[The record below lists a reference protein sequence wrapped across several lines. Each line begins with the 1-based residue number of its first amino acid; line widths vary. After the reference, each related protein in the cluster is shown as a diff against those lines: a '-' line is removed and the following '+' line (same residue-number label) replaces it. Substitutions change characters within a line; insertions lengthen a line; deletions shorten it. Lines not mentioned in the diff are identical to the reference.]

1 MQQLLFR
8 IWFNTI
14 LNVSWKSLPSGPVAN
29 PFGTK
34 KSAGLDPSFK
44 ITFAKFFLSIE
55 SAIASRNFWLFNG
68 VSCPPRF
75 GSYVRRMYLLVSMC
89 QTLLY
94 YFYTYQR
101 ILLIEVQNQLH
112 LYHINLLL

>member
-1 MQQLLFR
+1 MQQLLFASGL
-8 IWFNTI
+8 IPF

-55 SAIASRNFWLFNG
+55 SAIASRNFGSLM
-68 VSCPPRF
+68 VYLVRHVF

>member
-1 MQQLLFR
+1 MQLLLFR
-8 IWFNTI
+8 IWFNTV

-44 ITFAKFFLSIE
+44 ITFAKFFYRLKVRLLHVIFGSLM
-55 SAIASRNFWLFNG
+55 AYLVRH
-68 VSCPPRF
+68 VF

-101 ILLIEVQNQLH
+101 ILLKEVRNQLH
-112 LYHINLLL
+112 LYHISLLL

>member
-1 MQQLLFR
+1 MQLLLFASGL
-8 IWFNTI
+8 IPF

-44 ITFAKFFLSIE
+44 ITFDKFFLSIE

-94 YFYTYQR
+94 CFYIYQR
-101 ILLIEVQNQLH
+101 THLIIARNQLH
-112 LYHINLLL
+112 LYHISLLL